1 MGTLGTLI
9 ATRNLFI
16 NSDDPAIGECRDVTY
31 NLPQNTIEC
40 RENQH
45 MRLTLNAFSMRN
57 SWYRVN
63 RYNNT
68 FFLLVKYSAAST
80 YHSVRCTYT
89 GTAAGASGAL
99 SWPAVDP
106 ATVVGAGNVVKWLPD
121 SEGSLTGNLV
131 FAISGGVAPAA
142 GLVITAVSGGTYT
155 VNANNAASN
164 VTGFRISIPPANYT
178 SFEALCNAIETQLQ
192 EIPFGALG
200 STQDVFPYQSVT
212 WDSETNLIQIVAKPG
227 AVAVDLKFVCYTIN
241 PYVAK
246 DASLVTELVRD
257 NTDAVFQNSYELV
270 GGCFQKTMTTGT
282 FEAQFDA
289 TRSLFVI
296 NGNVHKSSYNATLQ
310 TEENIYLRT
319 NLHST
324 SYQTSGFDT
333 GSSRFPAIVPSRILA
348 KIPLNNPQ
356 FAVQKSRDYPFTV
369 KLSVFA
375 GVYGN
380 GAKVEQKDSEGETG
394 PSGNT
399 VSFDQ
404 TFTVPSGTYTA
415 GDFVRQLSGGAG
427 KAAYGTVKT
436 TVTGLAVV
444 VTCVEGMFA
453 QGTAVSMKAEQTLT
467 VASGTYTAAGTSPPT
482 PPGLF
487 VLTNSAGVELARG
500 QVKTTVTTSTSVDVL
515 VLTGAFAVATGNVL
529 KYTDPLGSE
538 STVAFTVASAAPTD
552 VTPTVITT
560 VADTDADAQIE
571 VEVLCGEFKTT
582 EAGGELTIGGVEAY
596 CFAVAQK
603 TNKYTMYTYERPYE
617 LIQYADNGNNMY
629 SLMLQAKKVGQL
641 QLTVTDSFGRLWPE
655 ISAAQIECNAM
666 PFTASL
672 RIDVFQE

>member
-9 ATRNLFI
+9 ATRNLFV

-63 RYNNT
+63 KYNNT
-68 FFLLVKYSAAST
+68 FFLLVKYSSAST

-89 GTAAGASGAL
+89 GSAAGASGAL
-99 SWPAVDP
+99 GWPAVAP
-106 ATVVGAGNVVKWLPD
+106 ASVVGVGAVEKWLPD
-121 SEGSLTGNLV
+121 SEGSSTGNLV
-131 FAISGGVAPAA
+131 FTKSAGVAPAA
-142 GLVITAVSGGTYT
+142 GLVITAASGGTYT

-164 VTGFRISIPPANYT
+164 VAGFRISIPPANYT

-192 EIPFGALG
+192 EIPTAALG
-200 STQDVFPYQSVT
+200 GTEFPYQSVT

-227 AVAVDLKFVCYTIN
+227 TVGVDLKFVCYTIN
-241 PYVAK
+241 PYVAN
-246 DASLVTELVRD
+246 DQSLVTELVRD

-289 TRSLFVI
+289 TRSLFAI

-319 NLHST
+319 NLT
-324 SYQTSGFDT
+324 SSSFQTSGFDT
-333 GSSRFPAIVPSRILA
+333 GSSRFPAVVPSRILA

-356 FAVQKSRDYPFTV
+356 FAVQKSRDYPIPV

-375 GVYGN
+375 GYYGN
-380 GAKVEQKDSEGETG
+380 GAKVEQKDSEGETAT
-394 PSGNT
+394 SGND

-404 TFTVPSGTYTA
+404 TFTLPASGTFTA
-415 GDFVRQLSGGAG
+415 GDFVRQLSGSAG
-427 KAAYGTVKT
+427 RAAYGTVKT

-444 VTCVEGMFA
+444 VTCVQGMFA

-467 VASGTYTAAGTSPPT
+467 VDSGTYTAAGTSPRT
-482 PPGLF
+482 PPGRF
-487 VLTNSAGVELARG
+487 VLTNSAGNEIATG
-500 QVKTTVTTSTSVDVL
+500 QVKTTVTSSTSVDVQ
-515 VLTGAFAVATGNVL
+515 VLTGAFVVATGNVL

-538 STVAFTVASAAPTD
+538 STVGFTVASAAPTD
-552 VTPTVITT
+552 VTPTLITA
-560 VADTDADAQIE
+560 VADTDAQIT
-571 VEVLCGEFKTT
+571 VQVFCGEFKTT

-596 CFAVAQK
+596 CFAVDQK
-603 TNKYTMYTYERPYE
+603 TNEYTMYTYERPYE

-629 SLMLQAKKVGQL
+629 SLMLQAKKVGQI